1 MRHGARFLAVM
12 WLVALVAFGGFFTVI
27 GLATVVF
34 DGPERFTSWL
44 AIGLRRDGGRPDRVR
59 RPLAPGSLTDAEE
72 PDRRYQRHTL

>member
-44 AIGLRRDGGRPDRVR
+44 AIGLVVMAVGLIGFGVLWRRG
-59 RPLAPGSLTDAEE
+59 L
-72 PDRRYQRHTL
+72 